1 MVWCAVAIGACGGS
15 DGSSDQQASGPATG
29 TITIW
34 ARDAQK
40 VFMGKLVDAYNKSH
54 KAQAKL
60 SIIPSP
66 QFVRKFGTAAAS
78 GTAPDVASIDLVFL
92 PYFAS
97 QGALEDITEMANGLQ
112 YKDSLSPAHRKLA
125 TYDGKTYALLFTAE
139 ASVLYYNKDLFEK
152 AGLDPKKPP
161 TNYAEILD

>member
-15 DGSSDQQASGPATG
+15 DDSADQQSSGPSTG

-40 VFMGKLVDAYNKSH
+40 VFMGKLVAAYNKSH

-60 SIIPSP
+60 SIIPSA
-66 QFVRKFGTAAAS
+66 QFVQKFGTAAAS
-78 GTAPDVASIDLVFL
+78 GTAPDVASVDLVFL

-97 QGALEDITEMANGLQ
+97 QGALEDITSLADDLP
-112 YKDSLSPAHRKLA
+112 YKDSLSPAHSRLA
-125 TYDGKTYALLFTAE
+125 KFEDKTYALPFT
-139 ASVLYYNKDLFEK
+139 
-152 AGLDPKKPP
+152 
-161 TNYAEILD
+161 